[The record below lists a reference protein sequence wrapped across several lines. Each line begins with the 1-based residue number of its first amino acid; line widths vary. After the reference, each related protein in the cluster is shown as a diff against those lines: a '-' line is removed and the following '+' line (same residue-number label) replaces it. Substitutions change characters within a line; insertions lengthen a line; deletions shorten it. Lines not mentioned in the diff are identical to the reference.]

1 MNSLSREDVLAP
13 TPEFRERAPRVMTVL
28 TTGKL
33 ILEDREALC
42 RLRNLSAT
50 GMMVETS
57 VALEVDQELR
67 VGLRS
72 GEELA
77 ARVAWTRDGAAGLAL
92 LAPIDVEAALAVQ
105 PPVNRISRQLAARAP
120 RLAMEFPI
128 EVDARGQS
136 YLGVLLNISQS
147 GAKLRLPYR
156 PLRDERL
163 LLCIRGLP
171 LKSETVR
178 WVREAEIGLG
188 FYEAL
193 PFAMLAKWSETYAG
207 TNGG

>member
-1 MNSLSREDVLAP
+1 MNPLSREDIPAP
-13 TPEFRERAPRVMTVL
+13 GPEFPDRAPRVMTVL

-57 VALEVDQELR
+57 AALEVDQELR
-67 VGLRS
+67 VGMRS
-72 GEELA
+72 GDEIA

-92 LAPIDVEAALAVQ
+92 LSPIDVEAVLAVQ
-105 PPVNRISRQLAARAP
+105 PPLNRVSRQIAARAP

-128 EVDARGQS
+128 EVDARGQPHQ
-136 YLGVLLNISQS
+136 GVLLNISQS
-147 GAKLRLPYR
+147 GARVRLPFR

-171 LKSETVR
+171 LKSGTVR
-178 WVREAEIGLG
+178 WVREGEIGLG

-193 PFAMLAKWSETYAG
+193 PFAMLAEWGEAQ
-207 TNGG
+207 GGASGG

>member
-1 MNSLSREDVLAP
+1 MNSLAREDVLSPAP
-13 TPEFRERAPRVMTVL
+13 GFRERAPRVMTVL

-33 ILEDREALC
+33 ILRDREALC

-57 VALEVDQELR
+57 AALKVDQELR

-72 GEELA
+72 GDELA

-92 LAPIDVEAALAVQ
+92 LSPIDVEAALAVQ
-105 PPVNRISRQLAARAP
+105 APLNRISRQIAARAP

-128 EVDARGQS
+128 EVDARGQPHRA
-136 YLGVLLNISQS
+136 VLLNISQS
-147 GAKLRLPYR
+147 GARLRLPFR
-156 PLRDERL
+156 PLRDEHL
-163 LLCIRGLP
+163 LLCIQGLP
-171 LKSETVR
+171 LKGGAVR
-178 WVREAEIGLG
+178 WVRESEVGLG

-193 PFAMLAKWSETYAG
+193 PFTMLADWGELYARG
-207 TNGG
+207 NGG

>member
-1 MNSLSREDVLAP
+1 MKALSREDALSAA
-13 TPEFRERAPRVMTVL
+13 PEFQERAPRVMTVL

-33 ILEDREALC
+33 ILGNREALC

-57 VALEVDQELR
+57 AALEVDQEVR
-67 VGLRS
+67 IGLRS

-92 LAPIDVEAALAVQ
+92 LSPIDVEAALAVQ
-105 PPVNRISRQLAARAP
+105 PPQNRISRPIAARAP

-128 EVDARGQS
+128 EVEARGQPHP
-136 YLGVLLNISQS
+136 GVLLNISQS
-147 GAKLRLPYR
+147 GAKLRLPFR

-163 LLCIRGLP
+163 LLCIQGLP
-171 LKSETVR
+171 LKSGTVR
-178 WVREAEIGLG
+178 WVREAEVGLG

-193 PFAMLAKWSETYAG
+193 PFAMLAEWGEAYARTSAG
-207 TNGG
+207 